1 MEFVLCFCKRSK
13 YLVLGPIDPIELPGT
28 GICTV
33 FFKGQA
39 RIAGPLIIK
48 ILTINVSSFE
58 FLIFPKKIIEKY
70 LGKLK
75 LFIRKCSCKY
85 VSKNCHHQRAEN
97 LR

>member
-1 MEFVLCFCKRSK
+1 MFCKRSK

-33 FFKGQA
+33 FLKAKRGLH
-39 RIAGPLIIK
+39 INNK
-48 ILTINVSSFE
+48 NLTINVSSFE

-75 LFIRKCSCKY
+75 LFIRKSSCKY